1 MFTLQEGAEPVREAM
16 YPRGTPRAS
25 PVYVA
30 ASSSPTD
37 VRIGPGSR
45 LTGEEGSTNVKIRCW
60 VSGLVVAGLGLG
72 LAGCTSTSATTSP
85 SSSSLSPT
93 NSSGMSTP
101 PKSVTPTPTS
111 TWNASQSDAVAAVEG
126 YYVVSAE
133 LGADPSAF
141 TKAQMAAKLKHYLGG
156 DMIAA
161 NVGYFQKLQRRGL
174 REMGASKTV
183 STTASEVINNHNSR
197 GLEVHVTVC
206 ADQTGITVVDKAG
219 EKASDEYQPPAFNL
233 RQFSVRK
240 PQGAVDWL
248 VFGMETVHGECG
260 P

>member
-1 MFTLQEGAEPVREAM
+1 M
-16 YPRGTPRAS
+16 
-25 PVYVA
+25 
-30 ASSSPTD
+30 
-37 VRIGPGSR
+37 
-45 LTGEEGSTNVKIRCW
+45 
-60 VSGLVVAGLGLG
+60 
-72 LAGCTSTSATTSP
+72 
-85 SSSSLSPT
+85 
-93 NSSGMSTP
+93 
-101 PKSVTPTPTS
+101 
-111 TWNASQSDAVAAVEG
+111 
-126 YYVVSAE
+126 VSAE

-240 PQGAVDWL
+240 PHRSRRLARLRNGDGARGVRALSLAWGRVVAVVAGLL
-248 VFGMETVHGECG
+248 VAILGN
-260 P
+260 